1 VSMLSQLRRLSEQE
15 IEAIRI
21 DLTNLRLQARQVADA
36 LGLRYSEALM
46 LLILRE
52 LVILQRKV
60 DLVIQSCRE
69 RVAEK

>member
-1 VSMLSQLRRLSEQE
+1 LSQLRRLSEQE

-69 RVAEK
+69 RAVEK

>member
-1 VSMLSQLRRLSEQE
+1 MLSQLRRLSEQE

-52 LVILQRKV
+52 LVILQRKL

>member
-1 VSMLSQLRRLSEQE
+1 MLSQLRRLSEQE

>member
-1 VSMLSQLRRLSEQE
+1 MSMLSQLRRLSEQE

>member
-1 VSMLSQLRRLSEQE
+1 LRRLSEQE

-52 LVILQRKV
+52 LVILQRKL